1 MPEAEAPWGSVV
13 SQQEPPVGEN
23 ATIVLLLKPISGN
36 WLSKKYFRSK
46 KPSRAQSLVWSAD
59 LLHAH
64 GDGLQD
70 FLCDGINIKLECV
83 LLLRAT
89 EGPSHPDRQMDRH
102 ECGMAHLW
110 QNSGSLKVCF
120 SHLLAFPFMWKMAKG
135 IAREVTCLRTQSSR
149 RCLPHILPAVDVKQ
163 LHKGHHSL

>member
-1 MPEAEAPWGSVV
+1 MEVHSQFDRRWQMPEAEAPWGSVV

-46 KPSRAQSLVWSAD
+46 KPSCAQSLVWSAD

-70 FLCDGINIKLECV
+70 FLCDGINIKRVCP
-83 LLLRAT
+83 AS
-89 EGPSHPDRQMDRH
+89 EGH
-102 ECGMAHLW
+102 
-110 QNSGSLKVCF
+110 
-120 SHLLAFPFMWKMAKG
+120 
-135 IAREVTCLRTQSSR
+135 R
-149 RCLPHILPAVDVKQ
+149 RPLSP
-163 LHKGHHSL
+163 